1 MCPKLASTAGQ
12 NVRTHIEAESIMA
25 YVTTTRIAHQDGNR
39 RLAGLFGAL
48 KTAIAQRRV
57 YMQTTAELNQLSD
70 RELADLGLSRVNI
83 AEVAHEAAYGK

>member
-1 MCPKLASTAGQ
+1 
-12 NVRTHIEAESIMA
+12 MA

-57 YMQTTAELNQLSD
+57 YMQTMAELNQLND
-70 RELADLGLSRVNI
+70 RELADLGLSRANI
-83 AEVAHEAAYGK
+83 TEVAHEAAYGK